1 MLNGNYIIIRNKV
14 CDECHQPTLV
24 FDPKHSEIFCH
35 KCGLVHQEATPPSI
49 TTLMEEEQKERLERK
64 MIMRKLNK
72 QKHNQMLIL
81 NKHGNLLFN
90 QWFYTFW

>member
-1 MLNGNYIIIRNKV
+1 MLNGSFFEIHNQV
-14 CDECHQPTLV
+14 CKECHQPTLV
-24 FDPKHSEIFCH
+24 YDQRHSEIFCR
-35 KCGLVHQEATPPSI
+35 KCGLVHQEATPPGI
-49 TTLMEEEQKERLERK
+49 TTLMEEAQKEELERE

-90 QWFYTFW
+90 QWFYTYW